1 MFDRY
6 TLKVNNRGERI
17 QVFLLVALCFYL
29 VLPYSV
35 VSIIL
40 GLIVLSSFLL
50 KMDYTKNRKVL
61 LIQLAFY
68 FILALSLFYSENFSF
83 GLAEFKRSIVLLILP
98 FSLLLF
104 SNSTIKVNFKYMRI
118 AYVLANIGIV
128 LVLFNFFLK
137 GIVADRFPNLLE
149 EGFIPQLRY
158 LASYPYEFVLA
169 KSQKNTSTWFINHK
183 TLLALNF
190 LLASLFSLQLF
201 FLDYRQSKLKYFFL
215 FPLLILIPMIIYTQ
229 ALVNI
234 ALLSVLFIYVW
245 LNLKKNSN
253 RIIFSATTIV
263 IAAILVLKFNI
274 VETFN
279 NGNTRSVLAL
289 CNGMISGEISE
300 EADPRL
306 FIYYC
311 DKELLAKQIVFGYGV
326 GDVQDKLNACYIENN
341 FKSKYKSDRIFNSHN
356 YFIHLWLAGG
366 ILTMLLFIFMLF
378 FNARLAFTNKDYA
391 YLFFLFFVGVN
402 LLFDN
407 ILLRFQGALYFALFN
422 SLFLLQNLKA
432 E

>member
-1 MFDRY
+1 
-6 TLKVNNRGERI
+6 
-17 QVFLLVALCFYL
+17 
-29 VLPYSV
+29 
-35 VSIIL
+35 
-40 GLIVLSSFLL
+40 
-50 KMDYTKNRKVL
+50 
-61 LIQLAFY
+61 
-68 FILALSLFYSENFSF
+68 
-83 GLAEFKRSIVLLILP
+83 
-98 FSLLLF
+98 
-104 SNSTIKVNFKYMRI
+104 
-118 AYVLANIGIV
+118 
-128 LVLFNFFLK
+128 
-137 GIVADRFPNLLE
+137 
-149 EGFIPQLRY
+149 
-158 LASYPYEFVLA
+158 
-169 KSQKNTSTWFINHK
+169 
-183 TLLALNF
+183 
-190 LLASLFSLQLF
+190 
-201 FLDYRQSKLKYFFL
+201 
-215 FPLLILIPMIIYTQ
+215 MIIYTQ

-245 LNLKKNSN
+245 LNLKKISN
-253 RIIFSATTIV
+253 RIIFSATTIT
-263 IAAILVLKFNI
+263 IAAILILKFNI

-289 CNGMISGEISE
+289 CNGMISGDISE

-326 GDVQDKLNACYIENN
+326 GDVQDKLNACYLENN

-378 FNARLAFTNKDYA
+378 FNARLAFSNKDYA